1 MQDRGPQERSG
12 GGATVERMEPGEAFR
27 RDVSRETRA
36 RLEIYE
42 ALLRRWQ
49 RRTNLVSTASLPSLW
64 TRHFLDSAQ
73 LAPLLTADATRHT
86 VDVGSGAGFPGM
98 VLAILDGERR
108 VTLVEANGKRCAF
121 LREVADATG
130 TAVSIVEG
138 RLEDWA
144 VRNRLAPCGTIAARA
159 CAPLVD
165 LLGLVFPVLESH
177 TYCIFPKGRRYRS
190 ELEAARLR
198 WDFRADIVP
207 SRTAAEARILRISD
221 VERRRHP

>member
-1 MQDRGPQERSG
+1 MK
-12 GGATVERMEPGEAFR
+12 PGEAFR
-27 RDVSRETRA
+27 RDVSRETRE

-42 ALLRRWQ
+42 TLLRRRQ
-49 RRTNLVSTASLPSLW
+49 QRTNLVSAASLPALW

-73 LAPLLTADATRHT
+73 LAPLLADDETAHT

-98 VLAILDGERR
+98 VLAIMDGDRR
-108 VTLVEANGKRCAF
+108 ISLVEANGKRCAF

-130 TAVSIVEG
+130 TRVSVIEG
-138 RLEDWA
+138 RFEAEDVQA
-144 VRNRLAPCGTIAARA
+144 RVAPAGTIVARA

-165 LLGLVFPVLESH
+165 LLDLVFPVLEPH

-190 ELEAARLR
+190 ELEDARRR
-198 WDFRADIVP
+198 WNFGVEIVP

-221 VERRRHP
+221 VERRRRP

>member
-1 MQDRGPQERSG
+1 
-12 GGATVERMEPGEAFR
+12 MEPGEVFR

-36 RLEIYE
+36 RLDIYE
-42 ALLRRWQ
+42 TLLRQ
-49 RRTNLVSTASLPSLW
+49 RQRHTNLVSAASLPALW

-73 LAPLLTADATRHT
+73 LAPLLADDPMGRT

-98 VLAILDGERR
+98 VLAILDDSRR
-108 VTLVEANGKRCAF
+108 VSLVEANGKRCAF

-130 TAVSIVEG
+130 TQVTVIEG
-138 RLEDWA
+138 RFE
-144 VRNRLAPCGTIAARA
+144 APDVQAAFSPAGTIIARA

-165 LLGLVFPVLESH
+165 LLGLVFPVLDSN

-190 ELEAARLR
+190 ELEDARRR
-198 WDFRADIVP
+198 WEFGVDIVP

-221 VERRRHP
+221 VERRRRS

>member
-1 MQDRGPQERSG
+1 MD
-12 GGATVERMEPGEAFR
+12 PGEAFR

-42 ALLRRWQ
+42 ALLRRRQ
-49 RRTNLVSTASLPSLW
+49 RHTNLVSAASLPALW
-64 TRHFLDSAQ
+64 TRHFFDSAQ
-73 LAPLLTADATRHT
+73 LAPLLAPDSAGHT

-98 VLAILDGERR
+98 VLAILDGKRR
-108 VTLVEANGKRCAF
+108 VTLVEANGKRCTF

-138 RLEDWA
+138 RLEDRA
-144 VRNRLAPCGTIAARA
+144 VQAGLAPCGTIVARA

-165 LLGLVFPVLESH
+165 LLGLVFPVLEPH
-177 TYCIFPKGRRYRS
+177 TCCIFPKGRCYRS
-190 ELEAARLR
+190 ELEAARLG
-198 WDFRADIVP
+198 WSFRADIVP